1 MVFTLVSGDTD
12 TDGQLDVDET
22 WVFEGSYTVTQAD
35 MDAGG
40 VIHSEVTVDSDQT
53 APVTESADVTVV
65 QNPDTLVT
73 MTSDVSEVERR
84 GDVITYTVEVEN
96 TGNVTLTGITLA
108 SDPDMV
114 FTLVSGDTDTDGE
127 LDVDETWVFEGSSP

>member
-1 MVFTLVSGDTD
+1 MTSDVSEVNGAGDVITYTVEVENTGNVTLTGITLASDPDMVFTLVSGDTD
-12 TDGQLDVDET
+12 ADGQLDVDET

-73 MTSDVSEVERR
+73 MTSDVSEVNGA

-96 TGNVTLTGITLA
+96 TGNV
-108 SDPDMV
+108 P
-114 FTLVSGDTDTDGE
+114 
-127 LDVDETWVFEGSSP
+127 

>member
-12 TDGQLDVDET
+12 ADGQLDVDET

-73 MTSDVSEVERR
+73 MTSDVSEVNGA
-84 GDVITYTVEVEN
+84 GDVTPTRLSGEYRQR
-96 TGNVTLTGITLA
+96 
-108 SDPDMV
+108 DPDRDHAGKR
-114 FTLVSGDTDTDGE
+114 SGHGIHA
-127 LDVDETWVFEGSSP
+127 GIG